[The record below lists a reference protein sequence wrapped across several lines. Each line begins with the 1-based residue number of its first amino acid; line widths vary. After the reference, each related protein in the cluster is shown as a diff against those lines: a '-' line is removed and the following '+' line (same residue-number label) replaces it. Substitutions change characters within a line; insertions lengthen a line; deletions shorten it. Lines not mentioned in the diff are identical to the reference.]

1 MLMPLAFL
9 AAALN
14 IAHEPHHAVLLQ
26 NLKARVL
33 RLTLQPNE
41 SSRLHRHDNYYAFV
55 SLTPA
60 IVSNE
65 VPGHAPKI
73 TKLEARELHTSRG
86 GFELVERNI
95 SAEPVEILIVELLN
109 PAPKAF
115 DSPMGG
121 AQYRDALYSDLFE
134 VPGMR
139 AYSVFL
145 LPGSRVH
152 KRERKFDRIVL
163 ALKDLSF
170 QVETEGEPA
179 ANLNLKAGEVRWL
192 PGGGSETIINSGK
205 SPGNLITF
213 EFN

>member
-1 MLMPLAFL
+1 MMPIAFM
-9 AAALN
+9 APALN
-14 IAHEPHHAVLLQ
+14 IAHEPHHTVLLQ

-41 SSRLHRHDNYYAFV
+41 ETRLHRHDSYYAFV
-55 SLTPA
+55 SLKPA
-60 IVSNE
+60 LISNE

-95 SAEPVEILIVELLN
+95 SAEPAEIVVVELLN
-109 PAPKAF
+109 PAPRAF

-121 AQYRDALYSDLFE
+121 MPYRDALYSDLFE

-145 LPGSRVH
+145 LAGNRIQ
-152 KRERKFDRIVL
+152 KREQKFDRIVL
-163 ALKDLSF
+163 ALKDLSL
-170 QVETEGEPA
+170 QVETDGRPA
-179 ANLNLKAGEVRWL
+179 DDLNLKAGEMRWL
-192 PGGGSETIINSGK
+192 PGRRNGNDHQCGQGGK
-205 SPGNLITF
+205 F
-213 EFN
+213 DHV